1 MDIPQSLSD
10 FFAAQKARYAELFW
24 YEQHGDKI
32 AVMIEKLAKQARAI
46 LQDNAIKDI
55 ETISFEAD
63 DSIGDFYLVDAEY
76 IDVETRP
83 SREEYRSIMDKDLHT
98 AFTDQTNDL
107 YQGQLVRVYK
117 PEGYDSWC
125 VVAYHSFGL
134 EAPRGPIG
142 WIKNLDGLRKTTG
155 VHFGALKQRVAFA
168 DACKAYEGVRYTIGG
183 GSMSHGFD
191 CSSLVQRIFYET
203 KGIWLPRKARWQALV
218 CEPLQQGDARRGD
231 LVFFNRVDNE
241 KNEIDHVALV
251 WQVRTGKLPIVF
263 HAKRIRGRTLF
274 EDLNESEWLLD
285 SGNPQ
290 GEWEINSFGRVKFE
304 S

>member
-1 MDIPQSLSD
+1 MDIPQPLSD

-32 AVMIEKLAKQARAI
+32 AVMIEKLAAQAREI
-46 LQDNAIKDI
+46 LKKENAGTVKIV
-55 ETISFEAD
+55 SFETD
-63 DSIGDFYLVDAEY
+63 DSIGSFYIVDTEY

-83 SREEYRSIMDKDLHT
+83 SKEEYRSIMDKDLHA

-107 YQGQLVRVYK
+107 YQGQLVRGYK

-142 WIKNLDGLRKTTG
+142 WIKSLDGLRKTTG

-183 GSMSHGFD
+183 GSVTHGFD
-191 CSSLVQRIFYET
+191 CSSLVQRVFYDT
-203 KGIWLPRKARWQALV
+203 KGVWLPRKAKWQALV
-218 CEPLQQGDARRGD
+218 CAPLTQRELMPGD
-231 LVFFNRVDNE
+231 LVFFNRCDDVE
-241 KNEIDHVALV
+241 KEIDHVAVV
-251 WQVRTGKLPIVF
+251 WQAKAGKLPIVF
-263 HAKRIRGRTLF
+263 HAKRIRGKALF
-274 EDLNESEWLLD
+274 EDLNESEWLAD

-290 GEWEINSFGRVKFE
+290 GQWEINSLGRVKL
-304 S
+304 